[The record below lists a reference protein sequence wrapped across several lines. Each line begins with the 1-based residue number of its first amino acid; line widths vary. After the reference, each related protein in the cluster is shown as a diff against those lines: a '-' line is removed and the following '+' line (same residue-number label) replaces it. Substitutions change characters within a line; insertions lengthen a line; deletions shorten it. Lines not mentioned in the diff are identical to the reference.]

1 MIKEFWRGLSLAAR
15 ASFAGGVALLLA
27 MMIAATTWLLRTDYE
42 ILFAGL
48 SAPDAAAMTA
58 ELDRMK
64 LPYKLGPDGAS
75 ILVDRTSVHQT
86 RLKLLGKDIP
96 LHGAVGFE
104 LFNNSDFGMT
114 EFAQKINYQRALQ
127 GELTRTILSLT
138 EVETARVHL
147 AFPEEGLFRREQ
159 AKAKASV
166 TLGMR
171 RNQTLRQEQVNGI
184 QRLISAAVPGVAPHD
199 VTIVNTQ
206 GVALTRPVGQE
217 STPDF
222 ATRLELK
229 REIEQHL
236 VRKANDV
243 LEKAF
248 GAGRALTSVDVTL
261 NMNQVRVTTED
272 VTAPRS
278 ETGTVRTGVIVRER
292 ETVKEEGAP
301 LASREGKVVSAGNTH
316 RETEYQVG
324 RRVEQVV
331 SQPGSIERMQI
342 VAVINAPLNPS
353 QIGQVRVMLGAAV
366 GISVQRGDVIVVQP
380 IDAIVTTGQ
389 PGTAPP
395 TRGPTPA
402 IGDATEVL
410 DSSPEA
416 TRSPG
421 KPMKEAASATTPAS
435 ALLALLT
442 ALVIVVVLMQRW
454 WVGRRPRA
462 ATTQLS
468 DVQREQ
474 TLAQVRAWL
483 GEAYAPPREAM
494 GVNRGR

>member
-229 REIEQHL
+229 REI
-236 VRKANDV
+236 
-243 LEKAF
+243 
-248 GAGRALTSVDVTL
+248 
-261 NMNQVRVTTED
+261 
-272 VTAPRS
+272 
-278 ETGTVRTGVIVRER
+278 
-292 ETVKEEGAP
+292 
-301 LASREGKVVSAGNTH
+301 
-316 RETEYQVG
+316 
-324 RRVEQVV
+324 
-331 SQPGSIERMQI
+331 
-342 VAVINAPLNPS
+342 
-353 QIGQVRVMLGAAV
+353 
-366 GISVQRGDVIVVQP
+366 
-380 IDAIVTTGQ
+380 
-389 PGTAPP
+389 
-395 TRGPTPA
+395 
-402 IGDATEVL
+402 
-410 DSSPEA
+410 
-416 TRSPG
+416 
-421 KPMKEAASATTPAS
+421 
-435 ALLALLT
+435 
-442 ALVIVVVLMQRW
+442 
-454 WVGRRPRA
+454 
-462 ATTQLS
+462 
-468 DVQREQ
+468 
-474 TLAQVRAWL
+474 
-483 GEAYAPPREAM
+483 
-494 GVNRGR
+494 